1 MISPNALST
10 VPVKVKLTVSRNLI
24 LKVQSLILQPVE
36 NFEDQG
42 SNLVLGP
49 FKKIIKGFQETFET
63 KCES

>member
-10 VPVKVKLTVSRNLI
+10 VPVKGKLTVSQNLI

-49 FKKIIKGFQETFET
+49 FKK
-63 KCES
+63 